1 MTRAWRAW
9 RALWAGTEPA
19 GILSVIRVGIAL
31 VLLADLFEV
40 WRLHLIIPLWGPGDA
55 GGMGNPAQ
63 TDPPPELYAWF
74 GNTIAVGRG
83 AFFVLVGALLCLA
96 VGFLA
101 QPAALV
107 AVLVYA
113 QLALVLPGAD
123 RGIDMLIR
131 NVLLILAFVPSGRS
145 FGVDALL
152 FGRLDRVPRW
162 SRRLVILQLLV
173 LYFTAGIQKAAVAWW
188 PWGGFSALYVVL
200 QDPAVARFPF
210 DWLKALYPLTQ
221 LLTATTM
228 VFELGAIAVP
238 FVYWF
243 RATRTRGGW
252 LRAQCNRF
260 PVVPLWLLLGLA
272 MHLGIAVTMQLGIFP
287 WTVLSLYPAFFHPHE
302 VRRALR
308 SLPDGRPPRQ
318 RILPG

>member
-1 MTRAWRAW
+1 MRMWLAW
-9 RALWAGTEPA
+9 RALWEGTEPA
-19 GILSVIRVGIAL
+19 LVMSIVRILVPL
-31 VLLADLFEV
+31 VLLGDLFEV

-83 AFFVLVGALLCLA
+83 AFFVLVGALFCLM
-96 VGFLA
+96 VGALS

-107 AVLVYA
+107 SLLVYA

-131 NVLLILAFVPSGRS
+131 NVFLLLVFVPSGRR

-152 FGRLDRVPRW
+152 FGRLERLPVW
-162 SRRLVILQLLV
+162 SRRLLILQMLV
-173 LYFTAGIQKAAVAWW
+173 LYFTAGVQKAAVAWW

-200 QDPAVARFPF
+200 QDPAIARFPF
-210 DWLKALYPLTQ
+210 EWLQAFYPLTQ

-228 VFELGAIAVP
+228 AFELGAVVIP
-238 FVYWF
+238 FAYWY
-243 RATRTRGGW
+243 RATRTRPGW
-252 LRAQCNRF
+252 LRAQFNRF
-260 PVVPLWLLLGLA
+260 PVVPIWLALGLV

-287 WTVLSLYPAFFHPHE
+287 WMVLSLYVAFFHPRELQYWLH
-302 VRRALR
+302 A
-308 SLPDGRPPRQ
+308 LPDPRPRPA
-318 RILPG
+318 RILSS